1 MDGILDRLFP
11 QPQYVSGLL
20 GDESQIALQQA
31 RQQGLLGLAAGL
43 LQAGGPSRQRTN
55 IGQAIG
61 AGLQAGQQAYRGA
74 LSEQIQGQQMALKLA
89 EQQRLQQQQ
98 RALQGIMP
106 QLMTTER
113 QQALT
118 TGAQAADPLA
128 ALIQSA
134 EAGTLNRPVL
144 NQQALSLAR
153 SFLSPKD
160 FKDLVEG
167 LTKQQELVTGPK
179 PEIREAGGALYSV
192 AGGRATPLVAAPP
205 RLQAVG
211 DTLYEVVN
219 GKATP
224 VVSQTGK
231 LTGEY
236 GNQAKL
242 LFGTDVVSALP
253 PNATEQINAA
263 LLARAEATSPKV
275 SLTTTEAADKALVGQ
290 IAKQLPEQRQQAMD
304 AARVNTMLDDILKLN
319 KEKTFVGM
327 LAPGSIGASQF
338 LTSLGVNVAPSMLA
352 NTREFQAATNLL
364 VLDFMGAMG
373 GAKGF
378 SKEESA
384 ILYDAFPKIIDDAQS
399 RARIVQMLKRRND
412 RLIADYNENLNSWN
426 QFQRTGRLEFSPIQS
441 GVAIPQDLRDAAR
454 QELRGK

>member
-1 MDGILDRLFP
+1 
-11 QPQYVSGLL
+11 LL

-74 LSEQIQGQQMALKLA
+74 LSEQIQGQQMAMKLA
-89 EQQRLQQQQ
+89 EQQRLLQQQ
-98 RALQGIMP
+98 RALQQAMP
-106 QLMTTER
+106 TLITQGQPTVFGQQFPVMRDEEGNLMPGV
-113 QQALT
+113 QA
-118 TGAQAADPLA
+118 GAPQ
-128 ALIQSA
+128 I
-134 EAGTLNRPVL
+134 
-144 NQQALSLAR
+144 NQQALSQISAL
-153 SFLSPKD
+153 LPPKD
-160 FKDLVEG
+160 FKDFMSALQTRVE
-167 LTKQQELVTGPK
+167 LTQGPK
-179 PEIREAGGALYSV
+179 PEIREAGGGLYSV
-192 AGGRATPLVAAPP
+192 VGGQATQLVAAPP

-275 SLTTTEAADKALVGQ
+275 SVTTTEAADKALVGQ

-454 QELRGK
+454 QALGGK